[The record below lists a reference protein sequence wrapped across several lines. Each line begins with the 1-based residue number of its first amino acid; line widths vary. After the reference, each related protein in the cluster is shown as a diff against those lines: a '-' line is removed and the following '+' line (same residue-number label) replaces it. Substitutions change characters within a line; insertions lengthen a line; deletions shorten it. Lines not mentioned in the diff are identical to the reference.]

1 MLGNYETGSQ
11 LHEAATDCIC
21 VILLALEENSN
32 TRSGQNNSIQLQQLQ
47 LCLFTSVMGLE
58 QPFHLSVAHEYLEK
72 SINYCR
78 IFTELAETFL
88 ETIVAGCSGV
98 RQHYAIKILDFVLT
112 CVGHHDYEVHYTYEY

>member
-47 LCLFTSVMGLE
+47 LCLFTNVMGLE

-88 ETIVAGCSGV
+88 ETIVTGCSGG

-112 CVGHHDYEVHYTYEY
+112 CVGHHDYEVISIYY